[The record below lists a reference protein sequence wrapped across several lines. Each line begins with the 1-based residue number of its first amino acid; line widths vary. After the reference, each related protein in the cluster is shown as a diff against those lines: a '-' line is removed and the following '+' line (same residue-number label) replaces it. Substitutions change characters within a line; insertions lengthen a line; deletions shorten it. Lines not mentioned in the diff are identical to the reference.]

1 MQIWDLPED
10 RYGLALPLLFV
21 HLDPAAIPSPAE
33 FDDIL
38 SREGRHRE
46 FNPIIAA
53 TMALHMISRL
63 SYVSKIPP
71 AAYVDLWT
79 RLYPWIVFDSI
90 HWDYIPDDLRSS
102 FLSAPIY
109 LSASKII
116 LAFGNN
122 SSTSNVIRTSPGVR
136 AILVKYWTA
145 LVRNDAVQTDA
156 WHDMCSILVF
166 LTEDGAR
173 AAKYLEEMADGVNG
187 SQADLARLLVKQ
199 MNDASAC
206 PTSDEAIVILTCA
219 LGLVTIGSA
228 ATERFNAAM
237 LSHGIV
243 PALIAAVRVL
253 HDYSRRENHRDIGPS
268 AAVGLG
274 LIVAR
279 LQSHSGQQWITEA
292 LDGGLLGL
300 ILALGLTARPMRTS
314 TPEDCFLLL
323 KKLLRNIIPGY
334 LVYHPVALRMKEH
347 FPNAVSLAAS
357 HAFKKSAVFGL
368 WKEFATLVEQ
378 NLTALDLFE
387 SKQYIS
393 SKVCEN
399 VKCLRIGRKSA
410 FKSCSGCSLAY
421 YCSTECQKIDWGARH
436 RKWCYK
442 LASTHFPGPSS
453 PRDRSYLRALLQH
466 HFRLVLKPE
475 ILVRQADFIYHNPGV
490 DFFTIFDFTHS
501 EDGSSWIDV
510 RPVSEYAKAPEAPL
524 RMAQLK
530 RSGRRMQLHTVIMNG
545 GPVPFLRMFPM
556 WSDSSRLLDGLF
568 HVVNALPPG
577 RNFSDKD
584 VYQMAVRR
592 LRDLSLECEAARVV
606 EMY

>member
-38 SREGRHRE
+38 SREGQHHE

-63 SYVSKIPP
+63 LYVSKIPP

-79 RLYPWIVFDSI
+79 RLYPWILFDSI
-90 HWDYIPDDLRSS
+90 HWDYIPDHLRSS
-102 FLSAPIY
+102 FLSTPIY

-122 SSTSNVIRTSPGVR
+122 SSVR
-136 AILVKYWTA
+136 AILVRYWAA
-145 LVRNDAVQTDA
+145 LVRNDACGHGT
-156 WHDMCSILVF
+156 F
-166 LTEDGAR
+166 L
-173 AAKYLEEMADGVNG
+173 
-187 SQADLARLLVKQ
+187 
-199 MNDASAC
+199 
-206 PTSDEAIVILTCA
+206 
-219 LGLVTIGSA
+219 
-228 ATERFNAAM
+228 NAAM

-243 PALIAAVRVL
+243 PALIATIRVL
-253 HDYSRRENHRDIGPS
+253 HDYSRQNHPDIATVCRS
-268 AAVGLG
+268 
-274 LIVAR
+274 R
-279 LQSHSGQQWITEA
+279 HSGQQWITEA
-292 LDGGLLGL
+292 LDGDLLGL

-314 TPEDCFLLL
+314 TPEDCFPLL

-334 LVYHPVALRMKEH
+334 L
-347 FPNAVSLAAS
+347 
-357 HAFKKSAVFGL
+357 KSAVSGL

-387 SKQYIS
+387 SKQYMS

-421 YCSTECQKIDWGARH
+421 FCSTECQKIDWD
-436 RKWCYK
+436 
-442 LASTHFPGPSS
+442 FPGPSS

-475 ILVRQADFIYHNPGV
+475 ILVRQAEFIYHNPGV

-510 RPVSEYAKAPEAPL
+510 RPISEYAKAPEAPL

-530 RSGRRMQLHTVIMNG
+530 SSGRRMQCAHG
-545 GPVPFLRMFPM
+545 HYERRAVPFLRMFPM

-577 RNFSDKD
+577 RKFSDTD

>member
-1 MQIWDLPED
+1 MPHESLNIRNLAKLPQALRVIFFRLWTVRAKRAADGSLEDLASVLMQIWDLPED
-10 RYGLALPLLFV
+10 CYGLALPLLFV
-21 HLDPAAIPSPAE
+21 HLDPAAIPSPTE

-38 SREGRHRE
+38 TRGGRHHE

-53 TMALHMISRL
+53 KMALHMISRL
-63 SYVSKIPP
+63 LYVSKIPP

-136 AILVKYWTA
+136 AILVKYWAA

-173 AAKYLEEMADGVNG
+173 AAKYLEEMADGVDS
-187 SQADLARLLVKQ
+187 SQADLARLL
-199 MNDASAC
+199 
-206 PTSDEAIVILTCA
+206 
-219 LGLVTIGSA
+219 
-228 ATERFNAAM
+228 
-237 LSHGIV
+237 
-243 PALIAAVRVL
+243 
-253 HDYSRRENHRDIGPS
+253 NHRDIGPS
-268 AAVGLG
+268 AAVALG
-274 LIVAR
+274 LVVAR

-292 LDGGLLGL
+292 LDGDLLGL

-314 TPEDCFLLL
+314 TPEDCFPLL

-357 HAFKKSAVFGL
+357 PVFKKSAVFGL

-387 SKQYIS
+387 SEQYIS

-399 VKCLRIGRKSA
+399 VKNARRSTGVHDIENGA
-410 FKSCSGCSLAY
+410 PSL
-421 YCSTECQKIDWGARH
+421 H
-436 RKWCYK
+436 RPVRDQ
-442 LASTHFPGPSS
+442 SSHFCPRLTPTSYRLPGPCQPSG
-453 PRDRSYLRALLQH
+453 P
-466 HFRLVLKPE
+466 
-475 ILVRQADFIYHNPGV
+475 ILPAC
-490 DFFTIFDFTHS
+490 TS
-501 EDGSSWIDV
+501 
-510 RPVSEYAKAPEAPL
+510 AAPL
-524 RMAQLK
+524 SARTQA
-530 RSGRRMQLHTVIMNG
+530 GDI
-545 GPVPFLRMFPM
+545 GPA
-556 WSDSSRLLDGLF
+556 G
-568 HVVNALPPG
+568 
-577 RNFSDKD
+577 
-584 VYQMAVRR
+584 
-592 LRDLSLECEAARVV
+592 
-606 EMY
+606 